1 MRISSNLFFQTGLN
15 SINAQQADL
24 VHLYRQVGSGQRM
37 VNPSDDP
44 LAAAQ
49 AINVSQTLAM
59 SERYAT
65 NRQVASRNLG
75 MQDNI
80 LSSVVTQLQSVKTQL
95 VEAGNGTWSD
105 VDRATLAEV
114 FEAARDSLLNLAN
127 STDGNGQYL
136 FSGAKGKTAA
146 FGADGSYLGSADP
159 RLIQVDQTRL
169 LDSADIGSNIFS
181 RAAPG
186 TVGYVTIPN
195 TGNSGTAA
203 VSGYDITNTT
213 GLAAGRAVQIEFIDD
228 LVTPGSMGYRVTI
241 PSESG
246 MPLVYQDDLPAAD
259 ADGAYSLM
267 DPALGLSVTL
277 SGIPA
282 DGDGFEMVPLHTPR
296 YTVETSGGPAMVR
309 SVSGYDG
316 SMPLNM
322 VYEEDSPGS
331 GVWGFRVDGVHHP
344 STLDPATNRVSVDVD
359 GVEIVFDSEPDD
371 GQSFTIAS
379 GQDSQNRNELNLFS
393 ALDDIIGA
401 LRSGT
406 GTEAASV
413 HFQNTLSSTMQR
425 VDAVYNNVLSVR
437 ASAGTRMNE
446 VTALDSAG
454 GTRILEYRNQLSQLE
469 DLDYYTA
476 ITQLQLR
483 TTALE
488 AAAMAFQKIQN
499 ISLFNL
505 NSRG

>member
-15 SINAQQADL
+15 SINAQQSDL
-24 VHLYRQVGSGQRM
+24 LHLYKQVGSGQRM
-37 VNPSDDP
+37 VTPSDDP

-59 SERYAT
+59 SERYAA

-80 LSSVVTQLQSVKTQL
+80 LSSVVMQLQDVKTQL

-105 VDRATLAEV
+105 IDRATLAEV

-146 FGADGSYLGSADP
+146 FSASGAYQGSSDP
-159 RLIQVDQTRL
+159 RLVQVDQTRL

-186 TVGYVTIPN
+186 TVGYVTVPN
-195 TGNSGTAA
+195 TGNTGMAA
-203 VSGYDITNTT
+203 VSGYDITNDV
-213 GLAAGRAVQIEFIDD
+213 GLAAGRAMQFEFVDD
-228 LVTPGSMGYRVTI
+228 LVTAGSMGYRVTI
-241 PSESG
+241 PTESG
-246 MPLVYQDDLPAAD
+246 TPLVYEADLPVAAAD
-259 ADGAYSLM
+259 GSYTVG

-277 SGIPA
+277 NGIPA
-282 DGDGFEMVPLHTPR
+282 NGDGFEMVPLHSPH

-316 SMPLNM
+316 SAQLSM
-322 VYEEDSPGS
+322 VYEEDPLNP
-331 GVWGFRVDGVHHP
+331 GVWGFTVDGTHYP
-344 STLDPATNRVSVDVD
+344 SAIDPLTNRVSVNID
-359 GVEIVFDSEPDD
+359 GVAVEFDAEPDP
-371 GQSFTIAS
+371 GQSFTITA
-379 GQDSQNRNELNLFS
+379 GPDSQSRNDLSLFN

-406 GTEAASV
+406 GTPAASV
-413 HFQNTLSSTMQR
+413 HFQNTLNSAMQR

-454 GTRILEYRNQLSQLE
+454 GTRI
-469 DLDYYTA
+469 
-476 ITQLQLR
+476 
-483 TTALE
+483 
-488 AAAMAFQKIQN
+488 
-499 ISLFNL
+499 
-505 NSRG
+505 